1 MCGVGVWVWVWVC
14 GGCVGGWWVSGWV
27 CRCGYGI
34 DKYGVV
40 ILFLQAVGV
49 VMHVISFVS
58 YSTFDRLLDAK
69 LREEELTIPVLR
81 PSPDQY
87 K

>member
-1 MCGVGVWVWVWVC
+1 VGVGVWWVC
-14 GGCVGGWWVSGWV
+14 GCVGVGGWWVSGWV

-40 ILFLQAVGV
+40 ISFLQAVGV